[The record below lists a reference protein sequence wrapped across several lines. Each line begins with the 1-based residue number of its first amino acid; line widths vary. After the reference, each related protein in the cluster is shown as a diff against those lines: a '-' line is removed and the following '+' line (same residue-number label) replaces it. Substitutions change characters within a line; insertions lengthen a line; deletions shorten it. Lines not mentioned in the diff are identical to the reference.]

1 MQKSLKKVLEIVLYI
16 MIRITFII
24 VTIVFYYFYTVMTRV
39 NHYNIITYSWDIYS
53 VYLWSIL
60 WFFGT
65 FPFTI
70 RWLRDWLDW
79 NPIWEFY
86 LFDIYKLSWIDI
98 FAYLWNLLVYF
109 LLFYLVF
116 RKDLKKLL
124 PKNIFKNKY
133 LDFGLKSILILIYY
147 LIYLELILLAIQLYF
162 FLSYSD

>member
-1 MQKSLKKVLEIVLYI
+1 MQKSLKKFFEIVFYI

-24 VTIVFYYFYTVMTRV
+24 VTIIFYYIYTIMTRV
-39 NHYNIITYSWDIYS
+39 EHYNIISHNWEVYS

-60 WFFGT
+60 WFFWT
-65 FPFTI
+65 VPFTI

-98 FAYLWNLLVYF
+98 FAYLWNLIVYF

-116 RKDLKKLL
+116 RKD
-124 PKNIFKNKY
+124 
-133 LDFGLKSILILIYY
+133 
-147 LIYLELILLAIQLYF
+147 
-162 FLSYSD
+162 

>member
-1 MQKSLKKVLEIVLYI
+1 MQKSLKKFLEIILYI

-24 VTIVFYYFYTVMTRV
+24 VTIIFYYIYTIMTRV
-39 NHYNIITYSWDIYS
+39 EHYNIIAHNWEVYS

-60 WFFGT
+60 WFFWT
-65 FPFTI
+65 VPFTI

-86 LFDIYKLSWIDI
+86 I
-98 FAYLWNLLVYF
+98 FAYLWNLFVYF
-109 LLFYLVF
+109 VFFYLVF
-116 RKDLKKLL
+116 RNDLKKLL

-147 LIYLELILLAIQLYF
+147 LIYLKLILLAIQAYF
-162 FLSYSD
+162 FFSYSD

>member
-1 MQKSLKKVLEIVLYI
+1 MQKSLKKFFEIVFYI

-24 VTIVFYYFYTVMTRV
+24 VTIIFYYIYTIMTRV
-39 NHYNIITYSWDIYS
+39 EHYNIISHNWEVYS

-60 WFFGT
+60 WFFWT
-65 FPFTI
+65 VPFT
-70 RWLRDWLDW
+70 
-79 NPIWEFY
+79 
-86 LFDIYKLSWIDI
+86 IYKLSWIDI
-98 FAYLWNLLVYF
+98 FAYLWNLIVYF

-147 LIYLELILLAIQLYF
+147 LIYLKLILLAIQAYF
-162 FLSYSD
+162 FFSYSD